1 MDVNFIYDDFKAVS
15 EMEQLFFIIKHLFG
29 NTVLEWYLG
38 TLIQLLIA
46 NINGNKLSSKSFSP

>member
-46 NINGNKLSSKSFSP
+46 DINNNKLSSKSFSP